1 MFVYTPLIMFCQ
13 IRVELYGKYCM
24 NKQGNNDK
32 GAVLMMRGDGRG
44 GQFLLPTFKAQ
55 GIYKQ
60 QNGTF
65 LLRLNKSEDC
75 LVR

>member
-1 MFVYTPLIMFCQ
+1 
-13 IRVELYGKYCM
+13 M

-60 QNGTF
+60 QDGTF